1 MANDAQQM
9 SDIEIRDIY
18 GLVEPTLRRYI
29 HQELD
34 LWYDMV
40 GDYTE
45 YQLRSVIGGGGEDD
59 SEDDDE
65 SDDDEESRESDADG
79 DAGTVISLLREFPET
94 VGKLFLSFLCNPKFD
109 VLILWLSGGEFLMC
123 QGPDSHG
130 NDHRDSLPY
139 HLEQM
144 NAHGDFSA
152 DATFEGRRH
161 SFTIISCKQE
171 VTGHDWGTA
180 LLLLC
185 SRIDAVSLI
194 DCSHPRVSSHDLAEL
209 VSRVPPGGRTINFCR
224 YDPPPATAR
233 VLASRCHPD
242 LTLVVHLDGWKRKV
256 SILAKAMVANRC
268 PRRLIF
274 ENPEG
279 RIPKLAEALRS
290 TTRVEDVT
298 ILSSYRTATDECFEE
313 MLDAIGQNHGIRTL
327 AVHQRSGVTSNRL
340 RTLWRSVMTSPTLE
354 SINVACME
362 LRDEHNFTDAERRE
376 CAEVVVSVLQSNAV
390 LTQIKYNR
398 ETHNE
403 EVMEKQVV
411 PLLHLNRF
419 RPVAKALEGMSASER
434 ERTLSALVGSDLVRG
449 RAYLFNRLVA
459 SMIKESM
466 VVPCKRGRPQDAASS
481 EDQYITSSK

>member
-1 MANDAQQM
+1 M

-45 YQLRSVIGGGGEDD
+45 YQLRSVIGGGGGEEEEEDSD
-59 SEDDDE
+59 
-65 SDDDEESRESDADG
+65 SDDDEESRESEADG

-123 QGPDSHG
+123 QGPGSHG
-130 NDHRDSLPY
+130 TDHRDSLPY

-152 DATFEGRRH
+152 DAIFEGRRH
-161 SFTIISCKQE
+161 SFSIISCKQE
-171 VTGHDWGTA
+171 ITGHDWGAT

-194 DCSHPRVSSHDLAEL
+194 ECSHPPVSPDELEEL
-209 VSRVPPGGRTINFCR
+209 VSRAPPGGRTIELCR
-224 YDPPPATAR
+224 YGLSRSTAR
-233 VLASRCHPD
+233 ILASRCHPD

-256 SILAKAMVANRC
+256 SILAEAMVANQC

-274 ENPEG
+274 ENPVE
-279 RIPKLAEALRS
+279 PNPELAEALRS
-290 TTRVEDVT
+290 TTRVEHVT

-313 MLDAIGQNHGIRTL
+313 MLDGIGQNHGIRTL

-354 SINVACME
+354 SINVAYMKAG
-362 LRDEHNFTDAERRE
+362 DEHDFTDTERRE
-376 CAEVVVSVLQSNAV
+376 CAELVVSVLQSNAV

-398 ETHNE
+398 ETHHE
-403 EVMEKQVV
+403 QVMEKQVT

-449 RAYLFNRLVA
+449 RAYLFFHLVA
-459 SMIKESM
+459 CMIKESM

-481 EDQYITSSK
+481 ED